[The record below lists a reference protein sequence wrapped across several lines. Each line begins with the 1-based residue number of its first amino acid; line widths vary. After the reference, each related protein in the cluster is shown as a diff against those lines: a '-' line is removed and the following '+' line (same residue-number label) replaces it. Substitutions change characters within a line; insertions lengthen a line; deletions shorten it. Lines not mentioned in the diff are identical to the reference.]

1 MERRELCLE
10 LVTLRDQIRNEE
22 IRKKTSVTD
31 TTQRIAGL
39 AEKFVENLLSGDA
52 HRLPSDSVK
61 VEDLEMKLP
70 EWFDEK
76 KYNQGRRFYRDF
88 FFMMSASMIL
98 GVLALFSIPS
108 ILNVLVG
115 SRRSSSSYTAYKRYF
130 STHQHVNAWFE
141 HELKPDSI
149 AWRSLYTVRSRHIQA
164 GRAAR
169 LKGTGTISQRDV
181 ALTLFGFIG
190 FAFLKPDQFRFRQL
204 KEGDWDAYNHCWK
217 VIGHMIGLEDRFNI
231 CRDTYVETRQVCKIL
246 QHRVFTPC
254 LENVPEYFEHMSRVM
269 LEGVSIVLTD
279 LETSSMMY
287 AMMCLAEVPGYINSE
302 RDRIDFQTKLR
313 KHQVNG
319 QHRDEVDEYIR
330 GLFSKE
336 AFEQPCDE
344 KLPEG
349 MRIPAWF
356 DEKQYNRA
364 RRFYWE
370 QCFQFTLS
378 MILGLVAV
386 LAVPSILQ
394 ILISSRRSNSIFTA
408 YRRYVSTLLHTV
420 SWFEHDLKPGSVSWR
435 SLLLVRTRHI
445 KASRAANLQDK
456 GVLSQRDLALTQFGF
471 IGFSVLKPNKFG
483 IRQLEEGDWEAY
495 NHFWRVIGH
504 TIGLEDRYNLCR
516 KNFEET
522 RQVCQILLDRVFT
535 PCLENVPEYFEH
547 MARSMLN
554 GTWYA
559 NPAINV
565 EVMIYWTKYLA
576 GVPGYIDTDV
586 DRMNLQDRIRKQ
598 LRGRSEETGVDV
610 SDFIAEPLISLPA
623 TSRRLIYLH
632 DYDIIEKAPSYKR
645 LTLAGRYKLSL
656 NVLLV
661 AVHSSYFGR
670 IYLNLVF
677 KSTLFFVRYFPYMA
691 FFKFGV
697 LASYTRLF
705 VEDPIDNE
713 EPKPNSEYNKPQL
726 PLPLY
731 KELLAM
737 IW

>member
-356 DEKQYNRA
+356 DEKQYN
-364 RRFYWE
+364 
-370 QCFQFTLS
+370 S
-378 MILGLVAV
+378 
-386 LAVPSILQ
+386 
-394 ILISSRRSNSIFTA
+394 
-408 YRRYVSTLLHTV
+408 
-420 SWFEHDLKPGSVSWR
+420 SWR